1 VSHLSPPLTALP
13 ALSTLADLPP
23 NIRAKRAED
32 FGRTHGQELAALGV
46 NHDFAPVLD
55 LRPEASRNRFDF
67 NTLIN
72 QRAISGDPAAVAD
85 IGSGLC
91 AGLDAFDVG
100 ANREALPGI
109 GPRAR

>member
-1 VSHLSPPLTALP
+1 LTALP

-32 FGRTHGQELAALGV
+32 FGRTHGRELAALGV

-85 IGSGLC
+85 VGL
-91 AGLDAFDVG
+91 AYVRGLDAFDV
-100 ANREALPGI
+100 ARPVKTLPGI